1 MGKFSFP
8 YQICNSVLSLL
19 TVLSHPPHRLALG
32 SGTAANASRWGLA
45 LPQTPR
51 TGVWH
56 CRKRLSMGSGLS
68 LRPITAANASHWGLA
83 LT

>member
-19 TVLSHPPHRLALG
+19 TVLSHPPQ
-32 SGTAANASRWGLA
+32 
-45 LPQTPR
+45 PPR

-68 LRPITAANASHWGLA
+68 LRPIAAATALHWGLV

>member
-32 SGTAANASRWGLA
+32 SGTAANASHWGLVLTHRLA
-45 LPQTPR
+45 L
-51 TGVWH
+51 
-56 CRKRLSMGSGLS
+56 GSGLS
-68 LRPITAANASHWGLA
+68 LRPIAAATALHWGLV